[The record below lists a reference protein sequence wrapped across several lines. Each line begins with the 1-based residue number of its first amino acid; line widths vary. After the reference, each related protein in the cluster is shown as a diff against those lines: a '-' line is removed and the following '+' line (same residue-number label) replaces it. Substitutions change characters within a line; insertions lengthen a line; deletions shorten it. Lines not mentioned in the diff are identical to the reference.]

1 MLCKSELPS
10 LLPAASSTAGAA
22 DVHVALDRREMDLGA
37 RGSPHPSGCWFGLC
51 WSWIYDPF

>member
-22 DVHVALDRREMDLGA
+22 DGHVALDRQEMDLGV
-37 RGSPHPSGCWFGLC
+37 RGSPHPSSCWFRALLEL
-51 WSWIYDPF
+51 DL